1 MDFRK
6 KNIQLI
12 PNWFRSNRFQIFYKI
27 CAFKKSQVFSCEFCA
42 ILQNQVTKFGQ
53 LIEREKHFF
62 SKHGERG
69 ISFFQEKA
77 ENIFLRSSIKISEN
91 FDIKYLQRS
100 KADLS
105 KEIKKFLG
113 KDTLRVSEAVIWR
126 CSVKKPSLKNLPTV
140 YLHIFEMDIR

>member
-6 KNIQLI
+6 KNIHLI

-62 SKHGERG
+62 SKIMVKE
-69 ISFFQEKA
+69 A
-77 ENIFLRSSIKISEN
+77 ENIFLHPSIKISEN

-105 KEIKKFLG
+105 KEMKKFLG

-126 CSVKKPSLKNLPTV
+126 CSVKKPSLKNLPIV

>member
-6 KNIQLI
+6 KNIHLI
-12 PNWFRSNRFQIFYKI
+12 PNWFRSNRVQIFYKI
-27 CAFKKSQVFSCEFCA
+27 CPFKKSQVFSWGFCA
-42 ILQNQVTKFGQ
+42 ILQNQVIKFGQ

-77 ENIFLRSSIKISEN
+77 ENIFLHTSIKISEN

>member
-6 KNIQLI
+6 KNIHLI
-12 PNWFRSNRFQIFYKI
+12 PNGFRSNRFQIFYKI
-27 CAFKKSQVFSCEFCA
+27 CAFKKSQVFSCEFCS

-77 ENIFLRSSIKISEN
+77 ENIFLHTSIKISEN

-113 KDTLRVSEAVIWR
+113 KDTLRVSEAVI
-126 CSVKKPSLKNLPTV
+126 
-140 YLHIFEMDIR
+140 